1 MIAQNL
7 NILVMKILSRLLL
20 ILSIVVFASF
30 YSESQSTVIN
40 LDFNKINSDVIKL
53 TDEQKSVITLDIP
66 EKGFIDFEVFRNKTI
81 SDTYA
86 SELPEIGSFDI
97 FNRENNIQGTL
108 TIGDGKVF
116 VSLITKDGFCSIWPK
131 KSGNSIEYTYEK
143 GFGSL
148 KQMPLHCQQDTS
160 FHSREMLNNWKSN
173 FSFRESNSSG
183 EKLKT
188 FKLAIICTGEF
199 YEANGG
205 TSNAVNTLITAIVN
219 GWNVILKKDLSIKLS
234 LVQSF
239 LYTDKNNDPFIP
251 DEAGGKVR
259 TTQAVDAIYAKFS
272 NSSYD
277 IGHVFHNH
285 DPGITS
291 NWSNGGLAGVGVV
304 CNNSTGYGSGSG
316 PAKAAGWSGAY
327 NNDDNDY
334 IQLSIHEV
342 GHQFNMLHTFNG
354 TGESCTD
361 NISET
366 TAYEIGSGTTIMSY
380 NGVCSSNQNIPSMGV
395 ADNYFHA
402 NSLERAISFI
412 ANTNCGTSTT
422 TSNKPPIANAGQDY
436 TIPRYTPFMLTGT
449 ATDENNDPM
458 TYVWEEYDE
467 DGAGTSTQGF
477 IGSTAAS
484 NSKAPLFR
492 SYPPSDLPVRFFPS
506 KSYILAG
513 QNTSVTFEAL
523 PSVARTMKFRF
534 VVRDNNASSG
544 GVAWDEKMLTVNSN
558 SGPFEIST
566 QNTATTLTSTGSETF
581 TMKWNVNNT
590 EKAPVNCSNV
600 DIFYSKDGGKTFPF
614 FLETTPNDGEHT
626 VKIPNYSSTE
636 GRFMAKASNNVF
648 FDINN
653 ADIKVISSCAPI
665 GASFTPTS
673 NYKYDYNK
681 SSNPNLDLSLIPA
694 YGKAITKF
702 SGSISTSDKPSN
714 MTYLNK
720 DGNACTVS
728 ANEVTYDI
736 FTFYVTVNGKYTFEN
751 TGTFGT
757 VMNFYI
763 NDYSDNDLCGNM
775 IGTNAYKPVGATSVT
790 IDNAITLDL
799 LAGKKYYFRI
809 SSFSPSFPV
818 LPASY
823 NVNLKT
829 KPSGAVMYDNIPSPG
844 NDYIY
849 TFIAYKSTDQK
860 IVAINQSSDFREL
873 LDDFGIYYVK
883 GICVAKKDTNTLKA
897 KIGKEIGSIDTAI
910 YNFTICAEF
919 SSNLITIE
927 IVAPKCDFANS
938 VISNVLCNDNETKSD
953 PTDDYITF
961 TMLAQYGSFTD
972 TFSFK
977 HLGSGYITPDFGKF
991 GTESNFRLY
1000 NGSAG
1005 NGDVNLTFSYKKSYC
1020 LDTVVITDPGIC
1032 SDCTEAPATINEFH
1046 YENEGS
1052 DSNEFIEVYIPNPQP
1067 ENIKKYFIE
1076 LYDGTTGTVYL
1087 KKTLDSMNISND
1099 GAGSFYV
1106 LQFNGIKDGNPD
1118 GIALTGECGDII
1130 EFLSYGGEFTAID
1143 GKAKGMKS
1151 VNLIVNESDATPPNS
1166 SLQRIGNEWVY
1177 TIGYNTKGKV
1187 NNTGPC
1193 NILNAGISNILCN
1206 DNGTN
1211 YNPTDDYFTFK
1222 CNPIGNQLK
1231 GKYKLTSSKTKLTP
1245 EISDFGED
1253 TVIKTDKN
1261 TAGKGNISIK
1271 LQSIDSVGCSI
1282 EFTII
1287 DSGTCSPECNISVSN
1302 ISAIKC
1308 NENSTNLNTND
1319 DFLWFYLDPKGF
1331 NLSGKYLVEVNKG
1344 SITPLNADFGI
1355 KTYFNLQPGSAG
1367 GGDVEL
1373 TIRDLNSSSCVYK
1386 NTIKDNG
1393 PCSPNAVIEPEIGYK
1408 VIIFPNP
1415 AEDVINLFTD
1425 NKDISAFRIFDIV
1438 GRNVKFGKMI
1448 EKLDISD
1455 LSDSVYTIMFYDKI
1469 GSLIEIQRFVKD

>member
-1 MIAQNL
+1 
-7 NILVMKILSRLLL
+7 MKILFRLSLILL
-20 ILSIVVFASF
+20 IIVITNFHSI
-30 YSESQSTVIN
+30 SQSTVIKQN
-40 LDFNKINSDVIKL
+40 FNKIYYDVLSIKD
-53 TDEQKSVITLDIP
+53 THKSELMLDIP
-66 EKGFIDFEVFRNKTI
+66 ERGILNFEVIMNNTI
-81 SDTYA
+81 SE
-86 SELPEIGSFDI
+86 SFLLEHPEISSFDI
-97 FNRENNIQGTL
+97 YNKEHNIHGTL

-116 VSLITKDGFCSIWPK
+116 ISMVTSDGFCSIWPK
-131 KSGNSIEYTYEK
+131 KIGNTIEYSFEK
-143 GFGSL
+143 GFGNL
-148 KQMPLHCQQDTS
+148 RQMPLHCQQDTS
-160 FHSREMLNNWKSN
+160 IHSREMIINWNHN
-173 FSFRESNSSG
+173 FNFRESNTSG

-188 FKLAIICTGEF
+188 YKLAIICTGEF

-219 GWNVILKKDLSIKLS
+219 GWNVILKRDLSIKLS
-234 LVQSF
+234 LTQSF

-251 DEAGGKVR
+251 DETGGKTR
-259 TTQAVDAIYAKFS
+259 TTQAVDAIYAKFA
-272 NSSYD
+272 NSTYD
-277 IGHVFHNH
+277 IGHVLHNH
-285 DPGITS
+285 NPDITS

-304 CNNSTGYGSGSG
+304 CNNSTGYGSGNG

-327 NNDDNDY
+327 YNDDNDY
-334 IQLSIHEV
+334 IQLSVHEV

-354 TGESCTD
+354 TGEACTD

-380 NGVCSSNQNIPSMGV
+380 NGVCSSDQNISSMGV
-395 ADNYFHA
+395 ADNYYHA
-402 NSLERAISFI
+402 NSLDRAISFI
-412 ANTNCGTSTT
+412 ANTNCGTNTT
-422 TSNKPPIANAGQDY
+422 TTNKPPVVNAGEDF
-436 TIPRYTPFMLTGT
+436 TIPKNTPFMLSGI
-449 ATDENNDPM
+449 ATDENNDLM

-513 QNTSVTFEAL
+513 QNTGVTFEAL

-534 VVRDNNASSG
+534 VVRDNNATSG
-544 GVAWDEKMLTVNSN
+544 GVAWDEKMLTVNSS

-566 QNTATTLTSTGSETF
+566 QNTATTLTSSGNETF
-581 TMKWNVNNT
+581 TLKWNVNNT

-665 GASFTPTS
+665 GASFTPGS

-720 DGNACTVS
+720 VGNACTVS

-751 TGTFGT
+751 TGTYGN

-763 NDYSDNDLCGNM
+763 NEYSDNDLCGNM

-799 LAGKKYYFRI
+799 LAGKKYFFRI
-809 SSFSPSFPV
+809 SSFSQSFPT

-823 NVNLKT
+823 SVNLKT
-829 KPSGAVMYDNIPSPG
+829 KPTGAVMYDNIPSPG

-849 TFIAYKSTDQK
+849 TFIAYKSSDQK

-873 LDDFGIYYVK
+873 LDDFGIYYIK
-883 GICVAKKDTNTLKA
+883 GICVAKKDTNALKA
-897 KIGKEIGSIDTAI
+897 IVGKEISSIDTAI
-910 YNFTICAEF
+910 YNFSICAEF
-919 SSNLITIE
+919 SSNFITLE
-927 IVAPKCDFANS
+927 IIAPKCDFGNAT
-938 VISNVLCNDNETKSD
+938 ISNVICNDNGTKSD
-953 PTDDYITF
+953 PLDDYITF
-961 TMLAQYGSFTD
+961 SMLAPYSSFTD
-972 TFSFK
+972 TFSFE
-977 HLGSGYITPDFGKF
+977 HLGSGFISPDFGKF
-991 GTESNFRLY
+991 GTESGFRLY

-1020 LDTVVITDPGIC
+1020 LDTVTITDPGIC
-1032 SDCTEAPATINEFH
+1032 SDCTEAPAIINEFH
-1046 YENEGS
+1046 YNNEGT
-1052 DSNEFIEVYIPNPQP
+1052 DINEFIEVYIPDPQP
-1067 ENIKKYFIE
+1067 QNMKKYFIE
-1076 LYDGTTGTVYL
+1076 LYDGLTGTVYL
-1087 KKTLDSMNISND
+1087 KKTLDSMDISHD
-1099 GAGSFYV
+1099 GNGSFYV
-1106 LQFNGIKDGNPD
+1106 LELTGIKDGNPD
-1118 GIALTGECGDII
+1118 GIALTGECGDVI
-1130 EFLSYGGEFTAID
+1130 EFLSYGGDFTAID

-1151 VNLIVNESDATPPNS
+1151 VNISVSESELTPINS
-1166 SLQRIGNEWVY
+1166 SLQKMGNEWIY
-1177 TIGYNTKGKV
+1177 SIAYNTKGKV
-1187 NNTGPC
+1187 NDAGPC
-1193 NILNAGISNILCN
+1193 NILNAGISNVECN
-1206 DNGTN
+1206 DNSTN
-1211 YNPTDDYFTFK
+1211 YNPNDDFLTFF
-1222 CNPIGNQLK
+1222 CNPTGNQLK
-1231 GKYKLTSSKTKLTP
+1231 GIYKLTSSKTKLTP
-1245 EISDFGED
+1245 ETADFGKE
-1253 TVIKTDKN
+1253 TIIKTDKN
-1261 TAGKGNISIK
+1261 TAGKGNITVK
-1271 LQSIDSVGCSI
+1271 LISVDSSDCSI
-1282 EFTII
+1282 EFVLP
-1287 DSGTCSPECNISVSN
+1287 DSGTCSPECKISSSD

-1308 NENSTNLNTND
+1308 NENSTNLNIND
-1319 DFLWFYLDPKGF
+1319 DYLWFYLDPKGF
-1331 NLSGKYLVEVNKG
+1331 NLSGKYKVEVSKG
-1344 SITPLNADFGI
+1344 SITPLNADFGS

-1373 TIRDLNSSSCVYK
+1373 TITDINSAACVFK
-1386 NTIKDNG
+1386 NTIIDKG
-1393 PCSPNAVIEPEIGYK
+1393 PCSPNATGEPEVAKKMVNIY
-1408 VIIFPNP
+1408 PNP
-1415 AEDVINLFTD
+1415 ANDVLNIETD
-1425 NKDISAFRIFDIV
+1425 YIGIYSYRIFDLV
-1438 GRNVKFGKMI
+1438 GRVVISRNI
-1448 EKLDISD
+1448 ESKIDISD
-1455 LSDSVYTIMFYDKI
+1455 LPGSFYTIMFYDKAN
-1469 GSLIEIQRFVKD
+1469 SLIEIQRFVKE